1 MVHGIKQS
9 FASNWLHEE
18 EAACGHKLM
27 NALCMIGVLGLE
39 NEVNLRIRDNFGE
52 DSKDRLDARLQIDGT
67 FKYALRRPH
76 DVHACFLYV

>member
-1 MVHGIKQS
+1 MRKKQHVIIS
-9 FASNWLHEE
+9 FMS
-18 EAACGHKLM
+18 
-27 NALCMIGVLGLE
+27 ALCMIGVLGLE

-67 FKYALRRPH
+67 FKYALRRPD